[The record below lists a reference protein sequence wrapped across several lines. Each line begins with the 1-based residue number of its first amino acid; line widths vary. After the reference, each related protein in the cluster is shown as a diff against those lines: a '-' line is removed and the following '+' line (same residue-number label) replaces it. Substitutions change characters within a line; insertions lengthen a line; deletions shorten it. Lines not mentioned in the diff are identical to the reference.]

1 MMLKVFVQRKV
12 SGLFKIINNVIVII
26 EPIKIP
32 SSCPLLK
39 LKPSQVAMPTLNL
52 PVCGMM

>member
-1 MMLKVFVQRKV
+1 MMLKHFVQRKV
-12 SGLFKIINNVIVII
+12 SGLFKIINNFIVII

-39 LKPSQVAMPTLNL
+39 LKPSQVAIPTLNL
-52 PVCGMM
+52 PVYK